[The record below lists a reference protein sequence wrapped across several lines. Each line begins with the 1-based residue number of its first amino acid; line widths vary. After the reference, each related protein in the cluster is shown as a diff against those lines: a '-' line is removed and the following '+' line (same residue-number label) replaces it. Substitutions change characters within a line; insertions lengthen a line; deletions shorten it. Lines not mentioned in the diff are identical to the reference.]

1 VTSLTLDPATSSITI
16 TGTGFTGFFS
26 SLPHF
31 SYSGVIADSVTL
43 NSDLQAVATFT
54 KGIPLTSGTL
64 GVRGYLWFKDDSTL
78 VEQWATSSA
87 TLLNSPTVTAVD
99 ESITCSFAGGCT
111 LSITQNGL
119 LSNLQLGDQAR
130 NTIRICGQTCKLNVT
145 ESSAS

>member
-16 TGTGFTGFFS
+16 TGTGFTGFSS

-43 NSDLQAVATFT
+43 NSDMQAVATFT
-54 KGIPLTSGTL
+54 KGIPLTSGSL

-78 VEQWATSSA
+78 IEQWATSSA
-87 TLLNSPTVTAVD
+87 TLINSPTVTAVD

-119 LSNLQLGDQAR
+119 LSNLQLGD
-130 NTIRICGQTCKLNVT
+130 
-145 ESSAS
+145 